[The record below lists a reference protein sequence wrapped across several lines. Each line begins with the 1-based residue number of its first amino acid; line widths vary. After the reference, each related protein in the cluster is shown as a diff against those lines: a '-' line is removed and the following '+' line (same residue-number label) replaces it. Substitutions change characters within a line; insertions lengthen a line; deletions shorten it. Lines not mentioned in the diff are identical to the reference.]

1 MNMQER
7 IARRSV
13 DALVASAVI
22 EEEQALADA
31 LVSITQRYGKFNS
44 DDTGVWA
51 GYESADENEL
61 ADIGVKCANCILYEG
76 GTSCKIIAAEVEPGG
91 YCRFALIPDGV
102 VTAAGSKRAP
112 KKDRIYGSKKNKPGS
127 AAGGKKIT
135 FSAKTEKA
143 LSNKVKEHN
152 EKAPAGRKVTL
163 GMLKAVYRRGA
174 GAFSSSHR
182 PGKTR
187 DQWAMAR
194 VNAYLRL
201 VKSGRPANSNY
212 KQDNDLLPKAHP
224 KSTNATEAITASAIA
239 SAELIIALKEEN
251 EYQSPEHA
259 IVAFAE
265 YSGLGYEVIPAFR
278 AAWMRAVDDHEVPF
292 ERAQELAINLYSSRD
307 ADLLPKEYSDLA
319 VAETVTAAFP
329 GGKGWRSAKA
339 KLQRRDRYGRF
350 AEMGG
355 GFSFVFKGK
364 GKSPSRVTGRVV
376 GQSGTDDVDVEVKGS
391 DALPDGTY
399 SLPSAKGEAV
409 KAIISND
416 ALKQSGVDKGKAKST
431 FPADTPMVSDKDIKA
446 AKDPQRKGPIDD
458 GLPVSKVKSWTD
470 AELEKTRRRYDSG
483 KEQVEPELLDQID
496 KELAKRRAEK
506 AERLE
511 KDRSNPKNWKWVQT
525 SIGGSAGYWEY
536 TGPTK
541 NFPPEAKDNPA
552 WEMRNLSPPSG
563 LPPGFAGG
571 KNVGLPG
578 LPKDG
583 KDDWY
588 GVKSPFNRE
597 TINPDDL
604 TRPSPETVAEEMKA
618 IADRFKDM
626 LKDEGRE
633 SQSWVTP
640 LRDKNP
646 KAAPAPPQ
654 VKETPEPT
662 TEKAETEDSQY
673 DYTPREPYE
682 IAAVDEMAKSTGL
695 PRQLLNNLIL
705 AGRIKNPEDAFY
717 LAKEYGMSEDK
728 VKGLINELGKLQ
740 RQFREKE
747 TGKPIFVPG
756 DADFLERLDKSQERL
771 DKRRL

>member
-1 MNMQER
+1 MQER

-112 KKDRIYGSKKNKPGS
+112 KKDRIHGSKKNKPGS

-224 KSTNATEAITASAIA
+224 KSTNATTAVTASAIA
-239 SAELIIALKEEN
+239 NTELIIALKEEN

-265 YSGLGYEVIPAFR
+265 YAGLGYEVIPAFR
-278 AAWMRAVDDHEVPF
+278 AVWLRAVDDHEVPF
-292 ERAQELAINLYSSRD
+292 ERAKELAINLYSSRD
-307 ADLLPKEYSDLA
+307 ADLLPKEYSDL
-319 VAETVTAAFP
+319 TITAAFP

-364 GKSPSRVTGRVV
+364 GKSPSRVTGKVV
-376 GQSGTDDVDVEVKGS
+376 GQSGTDDIDVEVKDS

-431 FPADTPMVSDKDIKA
+431 FPADTPMVSDKDIKPSRSIGSDLPFEFVEPRESKGFDKSKFYEEREER
-446 AKDPQRKGPIDD
+446 AKQEEFNRYLLETYGPGKGSTPQKPFRPIGSDLPFDINDPSKPRQQFDETNEEFEARTGLPGTKPQVKETPKQDDTPPLPPRLRDKNRKASKDD
-458 GLPVSKVKSWTD
+458 GLPLKRVKSWTD
-470 AELEKTRRRYDSG
+470 AELEKTRRRYDTG

-511 KDRSNPKNWKWVQT
+511 KDRSNPKNWKWKST
-525 SIGGSAGYWEY
+525 SYGGSKGYWEY
-536 TGPTK
+536 IGPTK

-552 WEMRNLSPPSG
+552 WAMTKLSPPSG
-563 LPPGFAGG
+563 LPPGLDGG
-571 KNVGLPG
+571 KNTDPRTGQ
-578 LPKDG
+578 
-583 KDDWY
+583 WY
-588 GVKSPFNRE
+588 GGPNPFDTPE
-597 TINPDDL
+597 INPDDL
-604 TRPSPETVAEEMKA
+604 TRPDPKKVDEEMKDV
-618 IADRFKDM
+618 ADRFQDI
-626 LKDEGRE
+626 LKD
-633 SQSWVTP
+633 
-640 LRDKNP
+640 
-646 KAAPAPPQ
+646 
-654 VKETPEPT
+654 
-662 TEKAETEDSQY
+662 
-673 DYTPREPYE
+673 
-682 IAAVDEMAKSTGL
+682 
-695 PRQLLNNLIL
+695 
-705 AGRIKNPEDAFY
+705 IKNF
-717 LAKEYGMSEDK
+717 
-728 VKGLINELGKLQ
+728 
-740 RQFREKE
+740 EKNDPDNPLPLL
-747 TGKPIFVPG
+747 K
-756 DADFLERLDKSQERL
+756 
-771 DKRRL
+771 

>member
-152 EKAPAGRKVTL
+152 EKAPPGRKVTL
-163 GMLKAVYRRGA
+163 AMLKAVYRRGA

-224 KSTNATEAITASAIA
+224 KSTNATTAVTASAIA
-239 SAELIIALKEEN
+239 STELIIALKEEN

-278 AAWMRAVDDHEVPF
+278 AAWMRAVDSHEVPF

-319 VAETVTAAFP
+319 VAETITAAFP

-391 DALPDGTY
+391 DALPDGIY

-431 FPADTPMVSDKDIKA
+431 FPADIPMVSDKDIKA
-446 AKDPQRKGPIDD
+446 AKDDWYGVKNPFNRETINPDDLTRPSPETVAEEMKTIADRFKDMLKDEGIESQSWVTPLRDKNPKAAKDD

-506 AERLE
+506 AERLKE
-511 KDRSNPKNWKWVQT
+511 DTKNPKNWKWKST
-525 SIGGSAGYWEY
+525 SYGGSDGYWEY
-536 TGPTK
+536 IGPTK

-552 WEMRNLSPPSG
+552 WAMTKLSPPSG

-571 KNVGLPG
+571 KNVGLPKG
-578 LPKDG
+578 G
-583 KDDWY
+583 KD
-588 GVKSPFNRE
+588 
-597 TINPDDL
+597 
-604 TRPSPETVAEEMKA
+604 
-618 IADRFKDM
+618 
-626 LKDEGRE
+626 
-633 SQSWVTP
+633 
-640 LRDKNP
+640 
-646 KAAPAPPQ
+646 
-654 VKETPEPT
+654 
-662 TEKAETEDSQY
+662 
-673 DYTPREPYE
+673 
-682 IAAVDEMAKSTGL
+682 
-695 PRQLLNNLIL
+695 
-705 AGRIKNPEDAFY
+705 
-717 LAKEYGMSEDK
+717 
-728 VKGLINELGKLQ
+728 
-740 RQFREKE
+740 E

-756 DADFLERLDKSQERL
+756 DADFLERMDKIQERL
-771 DKRRL
+771 DKRKL

>member
-1 MNMQER
+1 MQER

-224 KSTNATEAITASAIA
+224 KSTNATTAVTASAIA
-239 SAELIIALKEEN
+239 NTELIIALKEEN

-265 YSGLGYEVIPAFR
+265 YAGLGYEVIPAFR
-278 AAWMRAVDDHEVPF
+278 AVWLRAVDDHEVPF
-292 ERAQELAINLYSSRD
+292 ERAKELAINLYSSRD
-307 ADLLPKEYSDLA
+307 ADLLPKEYSDFV
-319 VAETVTAAFP
+319 VAETITAAFP
-329 GGKGWRSAKA
+329 GGKAWRSAKA

-364 GKSPSRVTGRVV
+364 GKSPSRVTGKVV
-376 GQSGTDDVDVEVKGS
+376 GQSGTDDVDVEVKDS

-409 KAIISND
+409 KAISSND

-431 FPADTPMVSDKDIKA
+431 FPANTPMVSDKDIKA
-446 AKDPQRKGPIDD
+446 AKGGWYGGPNPFDTPEINPDDLTRPDPKKVAEEAKDIADRFQDILKDIKNFEKNDPDNPLPLLNETPKAAPAPPLPPRLRDKNRKASKDD
-458 GLPVSKVKSWTD
+458 GLPLKRVKSWTD
-470 AELEKTRRRYDSG
+470 AELEKTRRRYDTG

-506 AERLE
+506 AESLE
-511 KDRSNPKNWKWVQT
+511 KDRSTPKNWKWVPT
-525 SIGGSAGYWEY
+525 SVGGSKGMWEY
-536 TGPTK
+536 IGPTK

-552 WEMRNLSPPSG
+552 WAMINLSPPSG
-563 LPPGFAGG
+563 LSF
-571 KNVGLPG
+571 
-578 LPKDG
+578 
-583 KDDWY
+583 
-588 GVKSPFNRE
+588 
-597 TINPDDL
+597 
-604 TRPSPETVAEEMKA
+604 
-618 IADRFKDM
+618 
-626 LKDEGRE
+626 
-633 SQSWVTP
+633 
-640 LRDKNP
+640 
-646 KAAPAPPQ
+646 APPDPDLW
-654 VKETPEPT
+654 EE
-662 TEKAETEDSQY
+662 
-673 DYTPREPYE
+673 
-682 IAAVDEMAKSTGL
+682 
-695 PRQLLNNLIL
+695 
-705 AGRIKNPEDAFY
+705 
-717 LAKEYGMSEDK
+717 
-728 VKGLINELGKLQ
+728 
-740 RQFREKE
+740 
-747 TGKPIFVPG
+747 
-756 DADFLERLDKSQERL
+756 LDKLREQR
-771 DKRRL
+771 DKRRPYL